1 MLLALPLIVGVGV
14 LHYPRWYPLFDV
26 AQTELRIRDVWS
38 RHPPLIGLVGRL
50 GNPNEP
56 GSHPGPLSF
65 WLLWPVWRLLGAS
78 AWGMQVA
85 TGALNILAMGAVV
98 WMAQRRGG
106 LRLALAV
113 TLMLG
118 VLAAAFGGAL
128 LEPWNAY
135 LPVLWWVTF
144 QVAIWG
150 VLCYDLALLPLA
162 VFAGSFCVQTH
173 VSYLGLVP
181 GLLVV
186 AVLVALFTAYG
197 KAKTGEVARF
207 FRWLGV
213 AAAVGGIVWLPSVI
227 DEIKQSP
234 GNLSV
239 LRDTFLHPREDPIG
253 VREGLDVL
261 LVHLNPWRVLIRGDI
276 TTGSASGSIVAG
288 VIMLVF
294 WLAAAMLAWRLREH
308 ALTRLNIVIGVSLLL
323 GLVSASRIFGFVH
336 PYLVLWGWG
345 LNVLMC
351 LSIGWALTVAIGGAL
366 DGFRRERAL
375 RVGTY
380 ALTAAAVVVSASFVV
395 DASSMEP
402 ADSEMSKTL
411 GELVRPTVAAL
422 STGSVPGRGR
432 DGRYVVTWG
441 DPVAFGSQGFGLV
454 DELERQGFN
463 VGAPKFYRGAVT
475 PHRVLDP
482 SDATAV
488 VHLSIGSDIEEWRA
502 KPGVRE
508 LAYVDPRTPAEQSE
522 YQQLRAH
529 VIVELQQAG
538 LTELRTLLDSS
549 PLVFAADTRVPV
561 ETSRRVTRMTA
572 LGVPAAIFVGPPE
585 AAE

>member
-78 AWGMQVA
+78 AWGMRVA

-186 AVLVALFTAYG
+186 AVLVALFTA
-197 KAKTGEVARF
+197 
-207 FRWLGV
+207 
-213 AAAVGGIVWLPSVI
+213 
-227 DEIKQSP
+227 
-234 GNLSV
+234 
-239 LRDTFLHPREDPIG
+239 
-253 VREGLDVL
+253 
-261 LVHLNPWRVLIRGDI
+261 
-276 TTGSASGSIVAG
+276 
-288 VIMLVF
+288 
-294 WLAAAMLAWRLREH
+294 
-308 ALTRLNIVIGVSLLL
+308 
-323 GLVSASRIFGFVH
+323 
-336 PYLVLWGWG
+336 
-345 LNVLMC
+345 
-351 LSIGWALTVAIGGAL
+351 
-366 DGFRRERAL
+366 
-375 RVGTY
+375 
-380 ALTAAAVVVSASFVV
+380 
-395 DASSMEP
+395 
-402 ADSEMSKTL
+402 
-411 GELVRPTVAAL
+411 
-422 STGSVPGRGR
+422 
-432 DGRYVVTWG
+432 
-441 DPVAFGSQGFGLV
+441 
-454 DELERQGFN
+454 
-463 VGAPKFYRGAVT
+463 
-475 PHRVLDP
+475 
-482 SDATAV
+482 
-488 VHLSIGSDIEEWRA
+488 
-502 KPGVRE
+502 
-508 LAYVDPRTPAEQSE
+508 
-522 YQQLRAH
+522 
-529 VIVELQQAG
+529 
-538 LTELRTLLDSS
+538 
-549 PLVFAADTRVPV
+549 
-561 ETSRRVTRMTA
+561 
-572 LGVPAAIFVGPPE
+572 
-585 AAE
+585 